1 MGNAPGTPEAQPDNE
16 PPARGGTPAAPDDRQ
31 KSRRGGGA
39 TLDFCVIGGG
49 IVGVATAHRI
59 LTRHPG
65 ASLVLVEKA
74 SALATHQ
81 TGHNSGVIHSG
92 IYYPPDSLKAE
103 LCRRGAQWTKDF
115 AAAHDIP
122 FQVCGKLLVAT
133 DAAEYRRMLALH
145 ERSITNGV
153 DVELIDAAELA
164 RREPHVA
171 GVGALF
177 VPATGIIDYSRVT
190 AALAEEVVA
199 MGGRLALGAEVT
211 ALAETSDAV
220 TVSGPAGSWTTRTL
234 VVCAGLQADRMA
246 RLAGLRTD
254 LRIVPFRGEYYQLP
268 SARAG
273 LVRTLIYPIP
283 DPALPFLGVHLSP
296 TIDGALTVG
305 PNAVL
310 GLARE
315 GYRKGSFDARDA
327 REVLGFPGV
336 HRVAR
341 AHVRT
346 GLRELRN
353 SLFKRGYLAECRR
366 YCPELTM
373 GDLRPR
379 EAGIRAQAVLRDG
392 TLVHDFMIE
401 RTPRSIHVLNAP
413 SPAATSAMPIAEY
426 LVDRLKS

>member
-1 MGNAPGTPEAQPDNE
+1 MY
-16 PPARGGTPAAPDDRQ
+16 
-31 KSRRGGGA
+31 
-39 TLDFCVIGGG
+39 DFCVIGGG

-59 LTRHPG
+59 LRRHPG
-65 ASLVLVEKA
+65 ASLVLVDKA
-74 SALATHQ
+74 EALATHQ

-92 IYYPPDSLKAE
+92 IYYPPDSLKAR
-103 LCRRGAQWTKDF
+103 LCRKGAAWTKEF
-115 AAAHDIP
+115 AAAHGIP
-122 FQVCGKLLVAT
+122 FEVCGKLLVAT
-133 DAAEYRRMLALH
+133 NAAEYRRMLALH
-145 ERSITNGV
+145 ERSVSNEV
-153 DVELIDAAELA
+153 DVELVDTAELT
-164 RREPHVA
+164 RREPHVT

-177 VPATGIIDYSRVT
+177 VPATGIIDFTRVT
-190 AALAEEVVA
+190 NALAEEVRA
-199 MGGRLALGAEVT
+199 AGGEIVLNAEVT
-211 ALAETSDAV
+211 ALTETADAV
-220 TVSGPAGSWTTRTL
+220 TAASPAGSWTARTL

-246 RLAGLRTD
+246 ALAGLQTD
-254 LRIVPFRGEYYQLP
+254 FRIVPFRGEYYQLP
-268 SARAG
+268 PSRSG

-283 DPALPFLGVHLSP
+283 DPNLPFLGVHLSP
-296 TIDGALTVG
+296 MIDGTLTVG

-315 GYRKGSFDARDA
+315 GYRKSSFDARDA
-327 REVLGFPGV
+327 RAVLGFPGF

-366 YCPELTM
+366 YCPELTIA
-373 GDLRPR
+373 DLRPR

-392 TLVHDFMIE
+392 TLVHDFLIE

-426 LVDRLKS
+426 IVEQL

>member
-1 MGNAPGTPEAQPDNE
+1 MY
-16 PPARGGTPAAPDDRQ
+16 
-31 KSRRGGGA
+31 
-39 TLDFCVIGGG
+39 DFCVIGGG

-59 LTRHPG
+59 LRRHPG
-65 ASLVLVEKA
+65 ASLVLVDKA
-74 SALATHQ
+74 DALATHQ

-92 IYYPPDSLKAE
+92 IYYPPDSLKAR
-103 LCRRGAQWTKDF
+103 LCRKGAAWTKEF
-115 AAAHDIP
+115 AAAHGIP
-122 FQVCGKLLVAT
+122 FEVCGKLLVAT
-133 DAAEYRRMLALH
+133 DATEYRRMLALH
-145 ERSITNGV
+145 ERSVRNDV
-153 DVELIDAAELA
+153 DVELIDTAELT

-177 VPATGIIDYSRVT
+177 VPATGIIDFTRVT
-190 AALAEEVVA
+190 NALAEEVRA
-199 MGGRLALGAEVT
+199 AGGEIVLNAEVT
-211 ALAETSDAV
+211 ALTETADAV
-220 TVSGPAGSWTTRTL
+220 TAAGPAGSWTARAL

-246 RLAGLRTD
+246 ALAGLHTD
-254 LRIVPFRGEYYQLP
+254 FRIVPFRGEYYQLP
-268 SARAG
+268 PSRSG

-283 DPALPFLGVHLSP
+283 DPNLPFLGVHLSP
-296 TIDGALTVG
+296 MIDGTLTVG

-315 GYRKGSFDARDA
+315 GYRKNSFDARDA
-327 REVLGFPGV
+327 RAVLGFPGF

-366 YCPELTM
+366 YCPELTIA
-373 GDLRPR
+373 DLRPR

-392 TLVHDFMIE
+392 TLVHDFLIE

-426 LVDRLKS
+426 IVDQL

>member
-1 MGNAPGTPEAQPDNE
+1 MGNSS
-16 PPARGGTPAAPDDRQ
+16 GGT
-31 KSRRGGGA
+31 
-39 TLDFCVIGGG
+39 DFCVVGGG

-59 LTRHPG
+59 LERHPG

-74 SALATHQ
+74 AALATHQ

-92 IYYPPDSLKAE
+92 IYYPPDSLKAT

-122 FQVCGKLLVAT
+122 FDVCGKLLVAT
-133 DAAEYRRMLALH
+133 DAAEYERMLALH
-145 ERSITNGV
+145 ERSVANGV
-153 DVELIDAAELA
+153 DVELIDAAELT
-164 RREPHVA
+164 RREPHVT

-177 VPATGIIDYSRVT
+177 VPSTGIVDYTRITT
-190 AALAEEVVA
+190 AMAEEIRA
-199 MGGRLALGAEVT
+199 AGGRIVLGAEIDAIT
-211 ALAETSDAV
+211 ETDDAV
-220 TVSGPAGSWTTRTL
+220 TASGPSGSWTARTL

-246 RLAGLRTD
+246 ALAGLRTD
-254 LRIVPFRGEYYQLP
+254 FRIVPFRGEYYQLP
-268 SARAG
+268 PERAE

-283 DPALPFLGVHLSP
+283 DPNLPFLGVHLSP
-296 TIDGALTVG
+296 TIDGQLTVG

-315 GYRKGSFDARDA
+315 GYRKGSIDARDA

-341 AHVRT
+341 AHLRT
-346 GLRELRN
+346 GARELRN

-366 YCPELTM
+366 YCPELTVA
-373 GDLRPR
+373 DLRPR

-426 LVDRLKS
+426 LVGQL